1 MVTKVVAEL
10 KTQIGVSI
18 SASTWNAY
26 KSLCSREKLRPAEG
40 IEEFLKAVN
49 NKGSILTVMSQ
60 IQERENDEGFK
71 AQIRVLMEWWRIGDY
86 WYHDN
91 GKDKTVEGTLLQK
104 LREIHDP
111 QLRAEVEALLVKK
124 RKENQKKHTNAD
136 PDSYRKAADALK
148 SLVE

>member
-10 KTQIGVSI
+10 KTQIGVRI

-60 IQERENDEGFK
+60 IQERERMMKGS
-71 AQIRVLMEWWRIGDY
+71 R
-86 WYHDN
+86 
-91 GKDKTVEGTLLQK
+91 
-104 LREIHDP
+104 
-111 QLRAEVEALLVKK
+111 
-124 RKENQKKHTNAD
+124 
-136 PDSYRKAADALK
+136 LK
-148 SLVE
+148 SGC